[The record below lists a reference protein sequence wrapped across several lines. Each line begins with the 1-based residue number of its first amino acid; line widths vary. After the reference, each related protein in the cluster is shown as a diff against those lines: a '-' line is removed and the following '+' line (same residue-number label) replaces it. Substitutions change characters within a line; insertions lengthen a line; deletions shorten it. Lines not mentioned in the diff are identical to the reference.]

1 MAAKKKNTS
10 PKITD
15 KWYDFNIDPET
26 LKVIEISW
34 DLTYERKVV
43 RLYETDDNPN
53 KEVMHINLRNNC
65 ASYYFVFDKRNKRI
79 FAYPIALSGHET
91 RKSCPNAQYK
101 KLNHLP
107 FYMFDKDKQM
117 WQINR
122 TSSRMNVR
130 WNPVTRQYD
139 YDLRKPGAYKVSRI
153 STMYYN
159 VQAQLTSHVR
169 SMFAE
174 LYGEPFVYQR
184 HIVTDADIRSAGYAW
199 TSWLAAKGR
208 KYSEKTIKDTQEI
221 MSKISSDRRRLAE
234 MDKGEE
240 RMWEFGVTLET
251 VDGMDLLA
259 YYSSGEEIFRQV
271 LNKKTNK
278 MAHYIWK
285 NNGWSK
291 SSKPSDYGS
300 VHHLMILPSYRQAHV
315 HDYQYIAAAKTYYEN
330 SEYVRHRWYSS
341 DYHLYQF
348 IKNYVANPVA
358 PQLLQ
363 IQDQNGRNEMFK
375 NYCGIQSIYG
385 KIPNKGRNIYA
396 RLGVNKY
403 QFNNPNLIFYV
414 KELLKTD
421 SIYHIDNQTW
431 DRYAEAFVGKKTLS
445 YPDEDIILSLRSRGE
460 FSIDR
465 WIKICQLDQIGKL
478 KYGMSG
484 YTGNVRTIY
493 RDYYRLL
500 DAMEEFGI
508 DTSAYPLVFND
519 VQQLRRYHDEASVA
533 VSSVKNRALDE
544 RFAMLYEKRL
554 KMLEDDGTYM
564 IAMPKCSSD
573 LTLEGSHLHH
583 CVGGYARSVAD
594 GNTAIYFL
602 RKSAEPNVP
611 WLTVEVRNKRCQQIH
626 GSCNA
631 WMGSKDEYFDAV
643 PFLVWWFEKHDI
655 ECSDNLLTNCATG
668 YSSCATCRSM
678 PTQRINEYKE
688 SKKKNKK

>member
-1 MAAKKKNTS
+1 MATKKKDVA
-10 PKITD
+10 PKIAE
-15 KWYDFNIDPET
+15 KWYDFEIDPET

-53 KEVMHINLRNNC
+53 KEVLKINLRNNC
-65 ASYYFVFDKRNKRI
+65 ASYYFVYDKRNKRI
-79 FAYPIALSGHET
+79 FAYPMALNGHNT
-91 RKSCPNAQYK
+91 RKDCPNAQYR

-117 WQINR
+117 WKITRKPER
-122 TSSRMNVR
+122 TNGR
-130 WNPVTRQYD
+130 WNPETRQYT
-139 YDLRKPGAYKVSRI
+139 YDLRQPGAYKVSRL

-159 VQAQLTSHVR
+159 VQAQLTSHIR
-169 SMFAE
+169 AMFAE

-184 HIVTDADIRSAGYAW
+184 HIVTDSDIRSASYAW
-199 TSWLAAKGR
+199 TSWLGAKGR
-208 KYSEKTIKDTQEI
+208 KYSEKTIKNTQEL
-221 MSKISSDRRRLAE
+221 MAKISSDRRRLAE
-234 MDKGEE
+234 MYKGEE

-251 VDGMDLLA
+251 VEGMDVLA
-259 YYSSGEEIFRQV
+259 YYSSGEEIFRQI
-271 LNKKTNK
+271 LNKKTFK
-278 MAHYIWK
+278 MENYIWK
-285 NNGWSK
+285 NKEWSK
-291 SSKPSDYGS
+291 SGKPSNYGV
-300 VHHLMILPSYRQAHV
+300 VHHLMILPSYSQARA
-315 HDYQYIAAAKTYYEN
+315 HDYQYIAAAQAYYTNE
-330 SEYVRHRWYSS
+330 STDRRWYSP
-341 DYHLYQF
+341 DYHLYHF
-348 IKNYVANPVA
+348 IKNYIANPTA

-363 IQDQNGRNEMFK
+363 IQDQNGRIEMFK
-375 NYCGIQSIYG
+375 NYCSIQTIYG

-403 QFNNPNLIFYV
+403 QFNNPHLICYI

-421 SIYHIDNQTW
+421 TIYHIDNQTW
-431 DRYAEAFVGKKTLS
+431 DRYAEAFAGKRTLD
-445 YPDEDIILSLRSRGE
+445 YPDMDIISFLRGRGE
-460 FSIDR
+460 FSVDR
-465 WIKICQLDQIGKL
+465 WIKICQLDEIGRL
-478 KYGMSG
+478 KYGMTG

-500 DAMEEFGI
+500 DSMMEFGV

-519 VQQLRRYHDEASVA
+519 VMQLRRYHDEASVA

-544 RFAMLYEKRL
+544 KFAMLYERRKH
-554 KMLEDDGTYM
+554 MLEDDGTYM

-594 GNTAIYFL
+594 GSTAIYFL
-602 RKSAEPNVP
+602 RKSTEPNVP

-643 PFLVWWFEKHDI
+643 PFLVWWFEKHGI
-655 ECSDNLLTNCATG
+655 ECSDNLLTNRATG
-668 YSSCATCRSM
+668 YSACSVNRNM
-678 PTQRINEYKE
+678 PTQKIDAYKE
-688 SKKKNKK
+688 SKKKSQK